1 MDVVKDTENE
11 KFSYKM
17 VTEACLCVI
26 LNLYVSFFFLTFL
39 GSVYSQSKS

>member
-17 VTEACLCVI
+17 VTEACFCVI
-26 LNLYVSFFFLTFL
+26 LKLYV
-39 GSVYSQSKS
+39 

>member
-26 LNLYVSFFFLTFL
+26 LNLYVLFFFNFFRI
-39 GSVYSQSKS
+39 SI